1 MWPSPN
7 SESLAMKSILPLP
20 SRHGRLLLGA
30 TAAVLLGACGPG
42 QDTSAPPAA
51 LATAATQFSVEVPVL
66 PAAVGAL
73 VAQPMFHTAPALLD
87 APDGRDNAN
96 SSGSAHWRPHLQ
108 RVPRAMA
115 EMNTRRLTAQRIAAA
130 EQAALNSAPLLAG
143 GAADTVAPM
152 AGAGVVATYSPAQI
166 RAAYDLP
173 ALPAAGT
180 ALTPLQAAQLGAGQ
194 TIYIIDAMHD
204 PNVAAELATF
214 NQKFGLP
221 ACTSKAIATS
231 AALPLPAA
239 PAGGCELS
247 VVYSTPSNTMTATA
261 PAYNSGWAM
270 EIALDVQWAHATA
283 PLARIVLIEA
293 PDASIN
299 SLLGAVRLANLMGP
313 GIVSMS
319 FGAAEGSWTASVD
332 SAFTGK
338 NMTYL
343 AATGDSGSGVS
354 WPSVSPNVLAVGG
367 TTLSYSGS
375 GARSETAWSGTGGG
389 ISAYTALPTY
399 QTGSLPGLGNLLRR
413 NVADVAFNADPA
425 TGQYTAVMA
434 QGSSTASWLSI
445 GGTSLSTPQWA
456 GLIAIANASRAL
468 QAKTALGLAH
478 TTLYGQI
485 ATVPGTFASS
495 FADITRGSNGTC
507 SVCTARVGYDPLAG
521 LGTPNVKN
529 LLASLSGMPTAP
541 VAPVVTGASI
551 SGMVGKPLSFTVSAS
566 AANPL
571 SYSMLG
577 APAGMSIAATGVV
590 SWAVPVAGTYAV
602 TMVAK
607 DSVTGL
613 SGQGVYTVTIAPV
626 APPVVAGGAITG
638 KAGTALAFNVSV
650 TAANPVSYALA
661 GAPAGM
667 AISSAGLVSWA
678 APVAGTYAV
687 TVTATDSKTGLSG
700 KGIYTVAI
708 AAPLAPVV
716 TVAGVSGKPGV
727 ALSFS
732 ATTVAPN
739 PVTYSLAGAPSG
751 MSINAAGVVSWAS
764 PVLGSYSVTVIARDS
779 KTGLTGQAVAA
790 VKIAAAGPTISAAAM
805 TGVAGKAMSGS
816 IVLTAPG
823 ATSLRISIDGAPL
836 GMQFS
841 MSGLTI
847 TAYWPQPVAGSY
859 TLKVV
864 ALDNNGLTAQLNVP
878 VTVTAK

>member
-1 MWPSPN
+1 
-7 SESLAMKSILPLP
+7 MKKIIPP
-20 SRHGRLLLGA
+20 HHRHGRLLLGA
-30 TAAVLLGACGPG
+30 TAAILLAACGPG
-42 QDTSAPPAA
+42 QETPASTPPAA
-51 LATAATQFSVEVPVL
+51 IATAATQFTVEVPVI
-66 PAAVGAL
+66 PDAVGAL
-73 VAQPMFHTAPALLD
+73 VVQPMFHAAPALLD
-87 APDGRDNAN
+87 TPDGRDSAN

-108 RVPRAMA
+108 RVPGAMG
-115 EMNTRRLTAQRIAAA
+115 EMTTRRLTAQRIAVA
-130 EQAALNSAPLLAG
+130 EQAAQDIAPLLDG
-143 GAADTVAPM
+143 SGASDVAAPM
-152 AGAGVVATYSPAQI
+152 AGSSVVATYSPAQI

-180 ALTPLQAAQLGAGQ
+180 ALTPAQAAQLGAGQ
-194 TIYIIDAMHD
+194 TIYIVDAMHN
-204 PNVAAELATF
+204 PNAAAELAIF

-221 ACTSKAIATS
+221 GCTTKAIATN
-231 AALPLPAA
+231 ATLPLPPA
-239 PAGGCELS
+239 PLSGCEFS
-247 VVYSTPSNTMTATA
+247 VVYNTPSSTMTATA

-313 GIVSMS
+313 GVVSMS
-319 FGAAEGSWTASVD
+319 FGAAEGNWTTSVD

-338 NMTYL
+338 NMSYL

-354 WPSVSPNVLAVGG
+354 WPSVSSNVLAVGG

-375 GARSETAWSGTGGG
+375 GMRSETAWSGTGGG
-389 ISAYTALPTY
+389 ISAYTALPAY
-399 QTGSLPGLGNLLRR
+399 QTASVPGLTNLLRR

-425 TGQYTAVMA
+425 TGQYTAVMTP
-434 QGSSTASWLSI
+434 GSSTASWLSI

-478 TTLYGQI
+478 GMLYGQI
-485 ATVPGTFASS
+485 ASVPGTFASS

-507 SVCTARVGYDPLAG
+507 GVCTARVGYDPLGG
-521 LGTPNVKN
+521 LGTPNVKS
-529 LLASLSGMPTAP
+529 LLASLSGTQIAPTAP
-541 VAPVVTGASI
+541 VVAPASI
-551 SGMVGKPLSFTVSAS
+551 SGAAGKPLSFTVSAS
-566 AANPL
+566 ASNPL

-590 SWAVPVAGTYAV
+590 SWANPIAGTYAV
-602 TMVAK
+602 TMVAR
-607 DSVTGL
+607 DSVSGL
-613 SGQGVYTVTIAPV
+613 SGQGVYAIVITPV
-626 APPVVAGGAITG
+626 APPVVGTGAITG
-638 KAGTALAFNVSV
+638 KVGTALAFNVSV
-650 TAANPVSYALA
+650 SAPNPVSYTLA

-667 AISSAGLVSWA
+667 SISSAGLVSWA

-687 TVTATDSKTGLSG
+687 TVTAKDSKTGLSG
-700 KGIYTVAI
+700 KGLYTVAI
-708 AAPLAPVV
+708 AAPLPPVV
-716 TVAGVSGKPGV
+716 TVSSVSGKPGV
-727 ALSFS
+727 ALSFT

-739 PVTYSLAGAPSG
+739 PVSYSMLGAPSG

-764 PVLGSYSVTVIARDS
+764 PVLGSYSVTVIAKDS
-779 KTGLTGQAVAA
+779 KTGLTGQAVAT

-823 ATSLRISIDGAPL
+823 ANALWISIIGAPL

-841 MSGLTI
+841 MSGMTI
-847 TAYWPQPVAGSY
+847 TARWPLPVTGSY

-864 ALDNNGLTAQLNVP
+864 ALDNHGLTAQLNVP
-878 VTVTAK
+878 VIVTAR

>member
-1 MWPSPN
+1 
-7 SESLAMKSILPLP
+7 MKKFTPLHP
-20 SRHGRLLLGA
+20 RHGRLLLGA
-30 TAAVLLGACGPG
+30 TAAILLGACGPG
-42 QDTSAPPAA
+42 QETSVPPAA
-51 LATAATQFSVEVPVL
+51 IATAATQFTVEVPVI

-73 VAQPMFHTAPALLD
+73 VAQPMFHAAPALLD
-87 APDGRDNAN
+87 APDGRDSTN

-108 RVPRAMA
+108 NVPGAMR
-115 EMNTRRLTAQRIAAA
+115 EMSTRRLTAQKIAAA
-130 EQAALNSAPLLAG
+130 QQAAQDIAPLQTG

-152 AGAGVVATYSPAQI
+152 ASSSVVTTYSPAQI

-180 ALTPLQAAQLGAGQ
+180 ALTPSQAAQLGAGQ
-194 TIYIIDAMHD
+194 TIYIVDAMHN
-204 PNVAAELATF
+204 PNAAAELAIF

-221 ACTSKAIATS
+221 GCTTKAIAANAT
-231 AALPLPAA
+231 LPLPPA
-239 PAGGCELS
+239 PASGCELS
-247 VVYSTPSNTMTATA
+247 VVYNTPSSTMTATA

-299 SLLGAVRLANLMGP
+299 SLLGGVRLANLMGP

-338 NMTYL
+338 NMSYL
-343 AATGDSGSGVS
+343 AATGDAGSGVS

-375 GARSETAWSGTGGG
+375 GVRSEAAWSGTGGG

-399 QTGSLPGLGNLLRR
+399 QTANVPGLTNLLRR

-456 GLIAIANASRAL
+456 GLVAIANASRAL
-468 QAKTALGLAH
+468 QAKTALGLPH
-478 TTLYGQI
+478 SILYGQI
-485 ATVPGTFASS
+485 ASVPGTFASS

-507 SVCTARVGYDPLAG
+507 SVCTARVGYDPLGG

-529 LLASLSGMPTAP
+529 LLASLSGTQIAP

-551 SGMVGKPLSFTVSAS
+551 SGMVGTPLSFTVSAS
-566 AANPL
+566 AANAL
-571 SYSMLG
+571 SFSMLG

-590 SWAVPVAGTYAV
+590 SWTAPIAGSYAV
-602 TMVAK
+602 SMVAK
-607 DSVTGL
+607 DTVSGL
-613 SGQGVYTVTIAPV
+613 SGQAVYSIVIAPQP
-626 APPVVAGGAITG
+626 APVVAAGAVTG
-638 KAGTALAFNVSV
+638 KVGTALAFTVSV
-650 TAANPVSYALA
+650 TAPNPVSYTLA

-667 AISSAGLVSWA
+667 SISSTGLVSWA
-678 APVAGTYAV
+678 APLAGTYAV
-687 TVTATDSKTGLSG
+687 TVTAKDSKTGLSG

-708 AAPLAPVV
+708 AAPLPPVV
-716 TVAGVSGKPGV
+716 TAASVTGKPGV
-727 ALSFS
+727 ALSFTV
-732 ATTVAPN
+732 TTVAPN
-739 PVTYSLAGAPSG
+739 PVTYSLSGAPSG

-764 PVLGSYSVTVIARDS
+764 PVLGSYNVTVIAKDS
-779 KTGLTGQAVAA
+779 KTGLSGQAVAT
-790 VKIAAAGPTISAAAM
+790 VKIAAAGPTITAAAM

-847 TAYWPQPVAGSY
+847 TAYWPQPVTGSY

>member
-1 MWPSPN
+1 
-7 SESLAMKSILPLP
+7 MKKFTPLHP
-20 SRHGRLLLGA
+20 RQGRLLLGA
-30 TAAVLLGACGPG
+30 TAALLLGACGPG
-42 QDTSAPPAA
+42 QETSAPPAA
-51 LATAATQFSVEVPVL
+51 IATAATQFTVEVPVI

-73 VAQPMFHTAPALLD
+73 VVQPMFHAAPMLLD
-87 APDGRDNAN
+87 APDGRDSGN
-96 SSGSAHWRPHLQ
+96 SSGSAHWRPHMQ
-108 RVPRAMA
+108 RVPGTMA
-115 EMNTRRLTAQRIAAA
+115 EMSTRRLTAQKIAAA
-130 EQAALNSAPLLAG
+130 EQTAQDIAPLLDG
-143 GAADTVAPM
+143 GAADIAAPM
-152 AGAGVVATYSPAQI
+152 AGSSVVATYSPAQI

-180 ALTPLQAAQLGAGQ
+180 ALTPAQAAQLGAGQ
-194 TIYIIDAMHD
+194 TIYIVDAMHN
-204 PNVAAELATF
+204 PNAAAELAIF

-221 ACTSKAIATS
+221 ACTTKAIATN
-231 AALPLPAA
+231 ATLPLPPA
-239 PAGGCELS
+239 PTSGCEFS
-247 VVYSTPSNTMTATA
+247 VVYNTPSSTMTATA

-293 PDASIN
+293 PDASVN

-313 GIVSMS
+313 GVVSMS
-319 FGAAEGSWTASVD
+319 FGAVEGNWTASVD

-343 AATGDSGSGVS
+343 AATGDSGSSVS

-375 GARSETAWSGTGGG
+375 GARSEAAWSGTGGG
-389 ISAYTALPTY
+389 ISAYTALPSY
-399 QTGSLPGLGNLLRR
+399 QSASNVPGMTGLLRR

-521 LGTPNVKN
+521 LGTPNVKS
-529 LLASLSGMPTAP
+529 LLASLSGMPAAP

-551 SGMVGKPLSFTVSAS
+551 SGMVGTPLSFTVSAS

-571 SYSMLG
+571 SFSMLG
-577 APAGMSIAATGVV
+577 APAGMSIASTGVV
-590 SWAVPVAGTYAV
+590 SWTAPVAGSYAV
-602 TMVAK
+602 TMVARNTV
-607 DSVTGL
+607 SGLTG
-613 SGQGVYTVTIAPV
+613 QAVYKIVIAPQP
-626 APPVVAGGAITG
+626 APVVAAGAVTG
-638 KAGTALAFNVSV
+638 KVGTALAFSVSV
-650 TAANPVSYALA
+650 TAPNPVSYTLA

-667 AISSAGLVSWA
+667 SISSAGLVSWA
-678 APVAGTYAV
+678 APLAGKYAV
-687 TVTATDSKTGLSG
+687 TVTAKDSKTGLSG

-708 AAPLAPVV
+708 AAPLPPVITAASV
-716 TVAGVSGKPGV
+716 TGKPGV
-727 ALSFS
+727 ALSFAS
-732 ATTVAPN
+732 TVVAPN
-739 PVTYSLAGAPSG
+739 PVTYTLSGAPAG
-751 MSINAAGVVSWAS
+751 MAISAAGVVSWAK
-764 PVLGSYSVTVIARDS
+764 PVLGTYSVTIIAKDS
-779 KTGLTGQAVAA
+779 KTGLSGRAVTT
-790 VKIAAAGPTISAAAM
+790 VKIAAAGPTITAAAM
-805 TGVAGKAMSGS
+805 KGVAGKAMSGS

-878 VTVTAK
+878 VTVTTK

>member
-1 MWPSPN
+1 
-7 SESLAMKSILPLP
+7 MKKFIPP
-20 SRHGRLLLGA
+20 HPRQGRLLLGA
-30 TAAVLLGACGPG
+30 TAALLLAACGPG
-42 QDTSAPPAA
+42 QETSAPPAA
-51 LATAATQFSVEVPVL
+51 IATAATQFTVEVPVI

-73 VAQPMFHTAPALLD
+73 VAQPMFHAAPMLLD
-87 APDGRDNAN
+87 APDGRDSGN
-96 SSGSAHWRPHLQ
+96 SSGSAHWRPHMQ
-108 RVPRAMA
+108 RVPGTMA
-115 EMNTRRLTAQRIAAA
+115 EMSTRRLTAQRIAAA
-130 EQAALNSAPLLAG
+130 EQTAQNIAPLLDG
-143 GAADTVAPM
+143 GAADIAAPM
-152 AGAGVVATYSPAQI
+152 AGSSVVATYSPAQI

-180 ALTPLQAAQLGAGQ
+180 ALTPAQAAQLGAGQ
-194 TIYIIDAMHD
+194 TIYIVDAMHN
-204 PNVAAELATF
+204 PNAAAELAIF

-221 ACTSKAIATS
+221 ACTTKAIATN
-231 AALPLPAA
+231 ATLPLP
-239 PAGGCELS
+239 PASTSGCEFS
-247 VVYSTPSNTMTATA
+247 VVYNTPSSTMTATA

-313 GIVSMS
+313 GVVSMS
-319 FGAAEGSWTASVD
+319 FGAVEGNWTASVD

-343 AATGDSGSGVS
+343 AATGDSGSSVS

-367 TTLSYSGS
+367 TTLSYSGT
-375 GARSETAWSGTGGG
+375 GTRSEAAWSGTGGG
-389 ISAYTALPTY
+389 ISAYTALPSY
-399 QTGSLPGLGNLLRR
+399 QSASNVPGMTGLLRR

-521 LGTPNVKN
+521 LGTPNVKS

-590 SWAVPVAGTYAV
+590 SWAAPIAGSYAV
-602 TMVAK
+602 TMVARNTV
-607 DSVTGL
+607 SGLTG
-613 SGQGVYTVTIAPV
+613 QAVYNIVIAPQP
-626 APPVVAGGAITG
+626 APVVTAGAVAG
-638 KAGTALAFNVSV
+638 KVGTALAFTVSV
-650 TAANPVSYALA
+650 TAPNPVSYTLT

-667 AISSAGLVSWA
+667 SISSAGLVSWA
-678 APVAGTYAV
+678 APLAGTYAV
-687 TVTATDSKTGLSG
+687 TVTAKDSKTGLSG

-708 AAPLAPVV
+708 AAPLPPVV
-716 TVAGVSGKPGV
+716 TAASVTGKPGV
-727 ALSFS
+727 ALSFAS
-732 ATTVAPN
+732 TVVAPN
-739 PVTYSLAGAPSG
+739 PVTYTLSGAPAG
-751 MSINAAGVVSWAS
+751 MSISAAGVVSWAK
-764 PVLGSYSVTVIARDS
+764 PVLGTYSVTIIAKDS
-779 KTGLTGQAVAA
+779 KTGLSGQAVTT
-790 VKIAAAGPTISAAAM
+790 VKIAAAGPTITAAAM

-823 ATSLRISIDGAPL
+823 ANALRISISGAPL

-847 TAYWPQPVAGSY
+847 TAIWPQPVAGSY

>member
-1 MWPSPN
+1 MKKPL
-7 SESLAMKSILPLP
+7 SLRPAPV
-20 SRHGRLLLGA
+20 RLLLGA
-30 TAAVLLGACGPG
+30 SLIAALGACGPG
-42 QDTSAPPAA
+42 QETAQPPAL
-51 LATAATQFSVEVPVL
+51 LATAATVFQVDVPVL
-66 PAAVGAL
+66 PASVGTL
-73 VAQPMFHTAPALLD
+73 VVQPMFHAAPALLD
-87 APDGRDNAN
+87 TPDDSDSRY
-96 SSGSAHWRPHLQ
+96 SSESAHRRPHRQ
-108 RVPRAMA
+108 RLEGGMA
-115 EMNTRRLTAQRIAAA
+115 ALPTRRLTAQKIAAS
-130 EQAALNSAPLLAG
+130 EQTAQDIAPLLDGGTSDTAAPLAG
-143 GAADTVAPM
+143 SS
-152 AGAGVVATYSPAQI
+152 VVATYSPAQI

-180 ALTPLQAAQLGAGQ
+180 ALTAAQAAQLGAGQ
-194 TIYIIDAMHD
+194 TIYIVDAMHN
-204 PNVAAELATF
+204 PNAAAELAIF

-221 ACTSKAIATS
+221 ACTTKAIATN
-231 AALPLPAA
+231 ATLPLPPA
-239 PAGGCELS
+239 PASGCEFS
-247 VVYSTPSNTMTATA
+247 VVYNTPSSAMTATA

-293 PDASIN
+293 PDASVN

-313 GIVSMS
+313 GVVSMS

-338 NMTYL
+338 NMSYL

-375 GARSETAWSGTGGG
+375 GARSEAAWSGTGGG
-389 ISAYTALPTY
+389 ISAYTALPSY
-399 QTGSLPGLGNLLRR
+399 QTASVPGLTNLLRR

-425 TGQYTAVMA
+425 TGQYTAVMTP
-434 QGSSTASWLSI
+434 GSSSASWLSI

-456 GLIAIANASRAL
+456 GLVAIANASRAL
-468 QAKTALGLAH
+468 QAKAALGLPH
-478 TTLYGQI
+478 SMLYGQI
-485 ATVPGTFASS
+485 AAVPGTFASS

-507 SVCTARVGYDPLAG
+507 GVCTARVGYDPLGG
-521 LGTPNVKN
+521 LGTPNVKS
-529 LLASLSGMPTAP
+529 LLASLSGTQIAP
-541 VAPVVTGASI
+541 AAPVVAPAGI
-551 SGMVGKPLSFTVSAS
+551 SGAAGKPLSFTVSATAS
-566 AANPL
+566 NPL
-571 SYSMLG
+571 SYTMLG

-590 SWAVPVAGTYAV
+590 SWAAPIAGTYAV

-613 SGQGVYTVTIAPV
+613 TGQGVYSIVIAPV
-626 APPVVAGGAITG
+626 APPVVAAGAITG
-638 KAGTALAFNVSV
+638 KVGTALAFTVSV
-650 TAANPVSYALA
+650 TAPNPVSYTLA

-667 AISSAGLVSWA
+667 TISSAGLVSWA

-700 KGIYTVAI
+700 KGLYTVAI
-708 AAPLAPVV
+708 AAPLPPAV
-716 TVAGVSGKPGV
+716 TVPGVSGKPGV
-727 ALSFS
+727 ALSFT
-732 ATTVAPN
+732 ATVVAPN
-739 PVTYSLAGAPSG
+739 PVTYSLSGAPSG
-751 MSINAAGVVSWAS
+751 MAVNAAGVVSWAS
-764 PVLGSYSVTVIARDS
+764 PVLGNYNVTVIAKDT
-779 KTGLTGQAVAA
+779 KTGLTGQAVAT

-859 TLKVV
+859 ALKVV
-864 ALDNNGLTAQLNVP
+864 ALDSNGLTAQLTVP
-878 VTVTAK
+878 VSVTAK

>member
-1 MWPSPN
+1 
-7 SESLAMKSILPLP
+7 MKKFTPLRP
-20 SRHGRLLLGA
+20 RQGRLLLGA
-30 TAAVLLGACGPG
+30 TAALLLGACGPG
-42 QDTSAPPAA
+42 QETSAPPAA
-51 LATAATQFSVEVPVL
+51 IATAATQFTVEVPVI

-73 VAQPMFHTAPALLD
+73 VVQPMFHAAPMLLD
-87 APDGRDNAN
+87 APDGRDSGN
-96 SSGSAHWRPHLQ
+96 SSGSAHWRPHMQ
-108 RVPRAMA
+108 RVPGTMA
-115 EMNTRRLTAQRIAAA
+115 EMSTRRLTAQKIAAA
-130 EQAALNSAPLLAG
+130 EQTAQDIAPLLDG
-143 GAADTVAPM
+143 GAADIAAPM
-152 AGAGVVATYSPAQI
+152 AGSSVVATYSPAQI

-180 ALTPLQAAQLGAGQ
+180 ALTPAQAAQLGAGQ
-194 TIYIIDAMHD
+194 TIYIVDAMHN
-204 PNVAAELATF
+204 PNAAAELAIF

-221 ACTSKAIATS
+221 ACTTKAIATN
-231 AALPLPAA
+231 ATLPLP
-239 PAGGCELS
+239 PASTSGCEFS
-247 VVYSTPSNTMTATA
+247 VVYNTPSSTMTATA

-293 PDASIN
+293 PDASVN

-313 GIVSMS
+313 GVVSMS
-319 FGAAEGSWTASVD
+319 FGAVEGNWTASVD

-343 AATGDSGSGVS
+343 AATGDSGSSVS

-367 TTLSYSGS
+367 TTLSYSGT
-375 GARSETAWSGTGGG
+375 GTRSEAAWSGTGGG
-389 ISAYTALPTY
+389 ISAYTALPSY
-399 QTGSLPGLGNLLRR
+399 QSASNVPGMTGLLRR

-507 SVCTARVGYDPLAG
+507 SVCTARVGYDPLGG
-521 LGTPNVKN
+521 LGTPNVKS
-529 LLASLSGMPTAP
+529 LLASLSGMPAAP

-551 SGMVGKPLSFTVSAS
+551 SGMVGTPLSFTVSAS

-571 SYSMLG
+571 SFSMLG
-577 APAGMSIAATGVV
+577 APAGMSIASTGVV
-590 SWAVPVAGTYAV
+590 SWTAPVAGSYAV
-602 TMVAK
+602 TMVVRNTV
-607 DSVTGL
+607 SGLTG
-613 SGQGVYTVTIAPV
+613 QAVYKIVIAPQP
-626 APPVVAGGAITG
+626 APVVAAGAVTG
-638 KAGTALAFNVSV
+638 KVGTALAFSVSV
-650 TAANPVSYALA
+650 TAPNPVSYTLA

-667 AISSAGLVSWA
+667 SISSAGLVSWA
-678 APVAGTYAV
+678 APLAGKYAV
-687 TVTATDSKTGLSG
+687 TVTAKDSKTGLSG

-708 AAPLAPVV
+708 AAPLPPVV
-716 TVAGVSGKPGV
+716 TAASVTGKPGV
-727 ALSFS
+727 ALSFAS
-732 ATTVAPN
+732 TVVAPN
-739 PVTYSLAGAPSG
+739 PVTYTLSGAPAG
-751 MSINAAGVVSWAS
+751 MAISAAGVVSWAK
-764 PVLGSYSVTVIARDS
+764 PVLGTYSVTIIAKDS
-779 KTGLTGQAVAA
+779 KTGLSGRAVTT
-790 VKIAAAGPTISAAAM
+790 VKIAAAGPTITAAAM
-805 TGVAGKAMSGS
+805 KGVAGKAMSGS

-878 VTVTAK
+878 VTVTTK

>member
-1 MWPSPN
+1 MK
-7 SESLAMKSILPLP
+7 KSIPLH

-30 TAAVLLGACGPG
+30 TAAILLGACGPG
-42 QDTSAPPAA
+42 QESPASAPPAA
-51 LATAATQFSVEVPVL
+51 IATAATQFSVEVPVI

-73 VAQPMFHTAPALLD
+73 VAQPMFHAAPALLD
-87 APDGRDNAN
+87 APDGRDSSN

-108 RVPRAMA
+108 NVPGAMT
-115 EMNTRRLTAQRIAAA
+115 EMRTRRLTPQKIAAA
-130 EQAALNSAPLLAG
+130 EQMAQDIAPLQAG
-143 GAADTVAPM
+143 GTADTVAPM
-152 AGAGVVATYSPAQI
+152 AGSSVVATYSPAQI

-180 ALTPLQAAQLGAGQ
+180 ALTPAQAAQLGAGQ
-194 TIYIIDAMHD
+194 TIYIVDAMHN
-204 PNVAAELATF
+204 PNAAAELAIF

-221 ACTSKAIATS
+221 GCTTKTIATN

-239 PAGGCELS
+239 PASGCELS
-247 VVYSTPSNTMTATA
+247 IVYSTPSNTMTATA

-313 GIVSMS
+313 GVVSMS
-319 FGAAEGSWTASVD
+319 FGAAEGNWTASVD

-338 NMTYL
+338 NMSYL

-375 GARSETAWSGTGGG
+375 GARSEAAWSGTGGG
-389 ISAYTALPTY
+389 ISAYTALPNY
-399 QTGSLPGLGNLLRR
+399 QTVNVPGLTNLLRR

-456 GLIAIANASRAL
+456 GLVAIANASRAL
-468 QAKTALGLAH
+468 QAKTALGLPH
-478 TTLYGQI
+478 GILYGQI

-507 SVCTARVGYDPLAG
+507 SVCTAKVGYDPLGG
-521 LGTPNVKN
+521 LGTPNVKS
-529 LLASLSGMPTAP
+529 LLASLSGTQIAP
-541 VAPVVTGASI
+541 AAPVVAPASI
-551 SGMVGKPLSFTVSAS
+551 SGTAGKPLSFTVSAS

-571 SYSMLG
+571 GYTMLG
-577 APAGMSIAATGVV
+577 APAGMGIAATGVV
-590 SWAVPVAGTYAV
+590 SWAAPVAGTYAV

-607 DSVTGL
+607 DAVSGL
-613 SGQGVYTVTIAPV
+613 SGQGVYTIAIAPV
-626 APPVVAGGAITG
+626 APPVVAAGAITG

-650 TAANPVSYALA
+650 SAANPVSYALA

-700 KGIYTVAI
+700 KGVYTVAI
-708 AAPLAPVV
+708 AAPLPPVV

-727 ALSFS
+727 ALSFT

-751 MSINAAGVVSWAS
+751 MSVNAAGIVSWAS

-779 KTGLTGQAVAA
+779 KTGLTGQAVAT

-823 ATSLRISIDGAPL
+823 ANALWISIIGAPL

-841 MSGLTI
+841 MSGMTI
-847 TAYWPQPVAGSY
+847 TASWPQPVAGSY
-859 TLKVV
+859 ALKVV
-864 ALDNNGLTAQLNVP
+864 ALDNNGLTAQLSVP
-878 VTVTAK
+878 ITVTAR